1 MARRD
6 PTEEQLSRLV
16 ALREDDDHERVRQ
29 ELERALTQK
38 KSALVVARAAELVVE
53 LGAEGLEST
62 LEDAFHRL
70 LVDPFKRDKGCRG
83 KTAVVKALVE
93 LERPASGVY
102 RAGIGYR
109 QPEPVWGGSE
119 DVAAQVRGWCAH
131 GLVRM
136 RHADSMLEVVPLL
149 VDPER
154 PARLAAVD
162 ALGDSGQ
169 VAAQAVLR
177 LKVLNG
183 DEEPEVIGECFNSLL
198 RLDAE
203 RSLEFVAGFLPS
215 EDSALAELAALALGE
230 SRLEEAIEPLRRQ
243 LEVAVDSELRRS
255 LYLGLSLTRR
265 ERAIEILVDEVE
277 EEAIGRA
284 RQALRALALHRFDD
298 ALRERLEPLVMARSD
313 RELEE
318 IWRQDL
324 AI

>member
-16 ALREDDDHERVRQ
+16 ALREEDDRERLRE
-29 ELERALTQK
+29 ELDRALQQK

-53 LGAEGLEST
+53 LGVDGLEAS
-62 LEDAFHRL
+62 LEAAFRRM
-70 LVDPFKRDKGCRG
+70 LVDPFQRDKGCRG

-93 LERPASGVY
+93 LEQPASEIF
-102 RAGIGYR
+102 RTGITFR
-109 QPEPVWGGSE
+109 QMEPVWGGSE

-136 RHADSMLEVVPLL
+136 RHADAILEITPLL
-149 VDPER
+149 VDSER

-162 ALGDSGQ
+162 ALGDSGL

-177 LKVLNG
+177 LKILSG
-183 DEEPEVIGECFNSLL
+183 DEEPEVLGECFNSLL

-203 RSLEFVAGFLPS
+203 RSLGFVARFLES
-215 EDSALAELAALALGE
+215 EDVALAEAAALALGE
-230 SRLEEAIEPLRRQ
+230 SRQEEAIDRLRRQ
-243 LEVAVDSELRRS
+243 LEATVDPELRRS

-265 ERAIEILVDEVE
+265 ERAIELLVQEVE

-284 RQALRALALHRFDD
+284 RQALHALALHRFDD
-298 ALRERLEPLVMARSD
+298 ALRERLEPLVRDRGD

-318 IWRQDL
+318 IWDREL
-324 AI
+324 AV